1 MVQGSRLA
9 HIPSHQLSTISK
21 ISKRSPIRRSPA
33 RSFAL
38 AVSFLI
44 AFVSSPSC
52 PLGPEA
58 AAADP
63 MTDSFATG
71 AKKPARHPPP
81 PASKSS
87 GGGSRSGSRKPA
99 TPASKRRPGV
109 KTKAKTKVWN
119 EDVAPA
125 AADTR
130 PAPEEEEAPPA
141 PRREAPEDSPR
152 ARRAESEGRRSFS
165 DDGDRRS
172 SKEGDESDGNDEDEG
187 PRAKSR
193 MKARPAPARRPVA
206 AKARKRPSD
215 DSDED
220 SEGGDNDEENET
232 EDDGPS
238 AETLPSIAPRAFALG
253 LGLGLMGRSFEFA
266 APAQLQKEKSFGR
279 FGYAIDVESFPL
291 MLFSK
296 GSQDWWRRI
305 GLGFSYAAEPIGQ
318 ASVKNPSNGT
328 SVETPVDQSR
338 WSIDLRA
345 ALPLGGRV
353 VVTPRLGLES
363 SSFALDTKMP
373 IMASA
378 CSSTSTVACL
388 PDTSTKMLVA
398 GAILRVAAN
407 SDLGLW
413 LGAAYLVSLHVAN
426 KPANQ
431 IGYEMGTS
439 ATGLGLDA
447 GASLRFADWLA
458 VRAYVPI
465 TRIGYVFHSIP
476 STPTTVNYRNA
487 TELVW
492 GFGAAVAV
500 FTN

>member
-9 HIPSHQLSTISK
+9 HIPSHPLSKISK
-21 ISKRSPIRRSPA
+21 ISKVPQIRPA
-33 RSFAL
+33 RSVAL

-44 AFVSSPSC
+44 AFVCSPSA

-71 AKKPARHPPP
+71 AKKPARPAAP
-81 PASKSS
+81 PASKGS

-99 TPASKRRPGV
+99 APAAKRRPGV
-109 KTKAKTKVWN
+109 KTKAKTKTWN

-130 PAPEEEEAPPA
+130 SAPEEEAPPA
-141 PRREAPEDSPR
+141 PRREPPEDSPR
-152 ARRAESEGRRSFS
+152 ARRATESDGRRSFS

-172 SKEGDESDGNDEDEG
+172 SDSAESSDERDENDEDER
-187 PRAKSR
+187 PRAARTR

-206 AKARKRPSD
+206 TKARKRPSD
-215 DSDED
+215 DEE
-220 SEGGDNDEENET
+220 SEGGDNDEEDENE
-232 EDDGPS
+232 DNGPS

-253 LGLGLMGRSFEFA
+253 LGLGLMGRTFEFA

-291 MLFSK
+291 MLLSQASK
-296 GSQDWWRRI
+296 DWWQRI

-328 SVETPVDQSR
+328 SVQTPVDQSR

-363 SSFALDTKMP
+363 SSFTLDTKTP

-398 GAILRVAAN
+398 GAILRVAA
-407 SDLGLW
+407 SPDLGLW
-413 LGAAYLVSLHVAN
+413 LGAAYLVSLHVEN

-465 TRIGYVFHSIP
+465 TRIAYAFHPIP
-476 STPTTVNYRNA
+476 STPASVTYRNA

-492 GFGAAVAV
+492 GFGAALAV